1 MEFNAKTVSETMQI
15 HIEDIHPLTDF
26 QRNAKAY
33 LTRVNKTGRPEVLTV
48 NGKAEAVLI
57 GKRSYEAMVEAMEE
71 LETLKS
77 IQRGLD
83 ELKLGKTR
91 SAAQVHDRLRQQ

>member
-1 MEFNAKTVSETMQI
+1 MMI

-26 QRNAKAY
+26 QLNAKKH

-48 NGKAEAVLI
+48 NGKAEAVLV
-57 GKRSYEAMVEAMEE
+57 GKRTYEKMMEALEE

-77 IQRGLD
+77 IRRGLED
-83 ELKLGKTR
+83 MEAGRTV
-91 SAAQVHDRLRQQ
+91 SAHRVHGRLRRL